1 MSILFI
7 LGRVP
12 KWSKGTDCKSVIR
25 GFESH
30 LGLCN
35 PLFGANSMILR
46 FTTFLFLGFLGL
58 MAASAYAQQSSITLI
73 REGSRIVE
81 AQASLQLFNED
92 TPTTVLIRGGDGM
105 RETKLVVFPNSR
117 LAEMEA
123 EVSVN
128 RETRFRLSG
137 EIFMYGRVNFL
148 LVQEVAAIGTFAKRN
163 SPTIELSSPDVE
175 VNEDDSAKSD
185 DSVDAIIANLEAAT
199 GSLTRS
205 IRSAANNPIDR
216 VSLRSEG
223 TRITNRRGHLVR
235 NSEGAW
241 VFIFVADATG
251 LSDPPCTVLPTSKS
265 RGLFLYASRGG
276 FTIPL
281 LVSGEILT
289 YHGHDFLILRSWRRV
304 HTVDHLD
311 G

>member
-1 MSILFI
+1 MSILSI

-58 MAASAYAQQSSITLI
+58 MAASASAQQSSITLI

-92 TPTTVLIRGGDGM
+92 TPTTVLIGGGDGM
-105 RETKLVVFPNSR
+105 RATKLVVFPNSR

-123 EVSVN
+123 EVSLN
-128 RETRFRLSG
+128 REIRFRLSG
-137 EIFMYGRVNFL
+137 EIFMYERVNFL

-163 SPTIELSSPDVE
+163 SPTIEPSSPDVE

-205 IRSAANNPIDR
+205 IRSAASNPIDR

-265 RGLFLYASRGG
+265 RDLFLYASRGG

-281 LVSGEILT
+281 LVSGEVLT

-304 HTVDHLD
+304 HTADHLD